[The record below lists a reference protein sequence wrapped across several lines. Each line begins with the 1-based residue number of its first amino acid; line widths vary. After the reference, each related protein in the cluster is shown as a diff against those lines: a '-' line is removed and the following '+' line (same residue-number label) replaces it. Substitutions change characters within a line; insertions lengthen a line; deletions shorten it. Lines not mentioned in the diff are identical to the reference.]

1 MTAFLIQ
8 YNRRTT
14 ESVVTQFAGP
24 NGRSQAMR
32 ERLALEKSRSDTD
45 VEIVTLSGDSL
56 DTIKR
61 THSRY
66 FQGKVR
72 ELTPC

>member
-8 YNRRTT
+8 YNRRTAESIVT
-14 ESVVTQFAGP
+14 EFVGP
-24 NGRSQAMR
+24 DGRSQAMR
-32 ERLALEKSRSDTD
+32 ERLALEKSRSDRD
-45 VEIVTLSGDSL
+45 IEIVTLSGDTL

-66 FQGKVR
+66 FQGIVR